1 MLPVSSGKMHDDPFA
16 ITFATL
22 LPVTA
27 AVPGRNLFNGRAA
40 VTRVGIF
47 QDNGYTVAYR
57 DIHDYSPLYGISAEK

>member
-1 MLPVSSGKMHDDPFA
+1 MLSVFSGKMHDDPVA

-27 AVPGRNLFNGRAA
+27 AVAGGNLFNCRAT

-57 DIHDYSPLYGISAEK
+57 DIHDYSPLCGISAEK